1 MNLTRLPGPDGAPHF
16 ARDLGD
22 GTARWLAPGP
32 WPKPETVRGAAFPIP
47 ADERLAPIE
56 PPDIF
61 CIGLNYRRHAAEMGS
76 DLPEHPV
83 VFMKPGSALNHPGAP
98 IVIPAG
104 EMDGPETDSE
114 AELAV
119 VMGMKNGRPAR
130 DVSVDEAL
138 DYVLGYTCGNDVS
151 ARRWQKRGGG
161 GQWCRGKGFDSF
173 CPLGPVLVTA
183 DALDPGNLAITGR
196 LNGEVMQSSHTRDLI
211 FSVAEIVSFLSRDTT
226 LRPGSV
232 ILTGTPEGVGV
243 ARDPQVFLR
252 DGDVVEVEIEGVGV
266 LANPVISAE
275 TRAAAAGDA

>member
-1 MNLTRLPGPDGAPHF
+1 M
-16 ARDLGD
+16 
-22 GTARWLAPGP
+22 
-32 WPKPETVRGAAFPIP
+32 K
-47 ADERLAPIE
+47 RLAPID

-61 CIGLNYRRHAAEMGS
+61 CVGLNYRRHAAEMGS
-76 DLPEHPV
+76 ELPANPV
-83 VFMKPGSALNHPGAP
+83 IFMKPGSTLNHPGAP

-119 VMGMKNGRPAR
+119 VMGLKDGRPAR
-130 DVSVDEAL
+130 DVGVDEAL

-151 ARRWQKRGGG
+151 ARRWQKQGGG
-161 GQWCRGKGFDSF
+161 GQWTRGKSFDTF

-183 DALDPGNLAITGR
+183 DALGPGEPGDHGAAER
-196 LNGEVMQSSHTRDLI
+196 EVMQASNTSDLI

-243 ARDPQVFLR
+243 ARDPQVFLKA
-252 DGDVVEVEIEGVGV
+252 GDEVEIEIEGIGV
-266 LANPVISAE
+266 LRNPVTSAE
-275 TRAAAAGDA
+275 TRAAAAGDG